1 MIRTALRRLV
11 ALVVLAV
18 LALPLVTAAAPPH
31 PGAPHPPSPEVRTA
45 VVFNRPVVTFRSP
58 FLGATSAERAE
69 ATETR
74 VRYLLQKG
82 GPGQV
87 GADAIP
93 QGVAVK
99 IDGVLAFVLTPADA
113 NALTGE
119 TLEQAVEASSAALQ
133 RVIDETRESRDMAR
147 LGVAA
152 ARAAVATVIAVV
164 LLWGLLRLRRTV
176 AARLMSLTARH
187 SSRLRV
193 GGAQIV
199 QGESVASWIRRGL
212 VALYWTLG
220 LLIGY
225 EWLGYVLSSFPYT
238 RPWGEQLTRFLLE
251 SFAGMATEI
260 LGALPDLAIALVIF
274 FIARLAAHS
283 LSGLF
288 QRIETRQ
295 VTVDWLDPDLARPT
309 RRIASIVV
317 WIFALVM
324 AYPYLPGAGTDAF
337 RGISVLIGVMIS
349 LGGASIVGQ
358 AASGL
363 ILMYT
368 RTVRVGEYV
377 RIADNEGTVIELTM
391 YFTRMR
397 TGLGEELTIPNSLVL
412 GSVVRNYSRAVRGRG
427 FILDTTVTIGYDTPW
442 RQVQAMLIE
451 AAKRTE
457 GVLHDPQ
464 PRVFQTALSDFYP
477 EYRLVCQAVPSDPL
491 PRAQVLTSLHQ
502 HIQDVFNE
510 YGVQIMSPHY
520 LADPADAKVVPPD
533 RWRPAPAAPEDGPV
547 GRTG

>member
-1 MIRTALRRLV
+1 MMHAAFRRLAAAFLLILP
-11 ALVVLAV
+11 ALVLA
-18 LALPLVTAAAPPH
+18 ATPR
-31 PGAPHPPSPEVRTA
+31 PGAPPAPSPEVRTA
-45 VVFNRPVVTFRSP
+45 MVFNRPVVTFRSI

-87 GADAIP
+87 STEEIA

-99 IDGVLAFVLTPADA
+99 LDGALAFVLTPNDA

-119 TLEQAVEASSAALQ
+119 TLDQTVTDAAAALQ
-133 RVIDETRESRDMAR
+133 RVIDETRESRDMKR
-147 LGVAA
+147 LVVAAVRAVVATMIAALLLWLLVRLRRAAA
-152 ARAAVATVIAVV
+152 AR
-164 LLWGLLRLRRTV
+164 LL
-176 AARLMSLTARH
+176 ALTERH
-187 SSRLRV
+187 SSRLSV

-199 QGESVASWIRRGL
+199 QGERVAGWMRRAL
-212 VALYWTLG
+212 AALYWVLV
-220 LLIGY
+220 LLVSY
-225 EWLGYVLSSFPYT
+225 EWLGFVLSSFPYT
-238 RPWGEQLTRFLLE
+238 RPWGEQLTRFLFE
-251 SFAGMATEI
+251 SFAGIATSI
-260 LGALPDLAIALVIF
+260 LTALPDLAIAVVIF
-274 FIARLAAHS
+274 FIARIASHS
-283 LSGLF
+283 LSGF
-288 QRIETRQ
+288 FERVEARQ
-295 VTVDWLDPDLARPT
+295 ATVDWLDPELARPT
-309 RRIASIVV
+309 RRIVSIVV

-337 RGISVLIGVMIS
+337 KGISVLIGVMIS

-368 RTVRVGEYV
+368 RTVRAGEYV
-377 RIADNEGTVIELTM
+377 RIGENEGTVIDLTM
-391 YFTRMR
+391 YFTRIR

-442 RQVQAMLIE
+442 RQVHAMLIE
-451 AAKRTE
+451 AASRTP
-457 GVLHDPQ
+457 GVLADPA

-477 EYRLVCQAVPSDPL
+477 EYRLVCQAAPTDPA
-491 PRAQVLTSLHQ
+491 PRAVVMTSLHQ
-502 HIQDVFNE
+502 NIQDVFNE

-520 LADPADAKVVPPD
+520 LSDPADAKLVPRE
-533 RWRPAPAAPEDGPV
+533 RWRPPPAAAEDVPAD
-547 GRTG
+547 RTS